1 MRRCLT
7 CVPHDVAQTVLF
19 DKTPTMT
26 FKTNFSFE
34 LQYTAQSL
42 ATHEERSKFM
52 ASLETSLQQLLAV
65 DDADAKVSISNS
77 HKGNDNKIVEF
88 TSSLPDS
95 RIGEILTTF
104 CTQNGVSMR
113 ALE

>member
-1 MRRCLT
+1 
-7 CVPHDVAQTVLF
+7 
-19 DKTPTMT
+19 MT

-34 LQYTAQSL
+34 LQYTAQSP
-42 ATHEERSKFM
+42 ASQEERSKFM
-52 ASLETSLQQLLAV
+52 ASLETSLQELLTA
-65 DDADAKVSISNS
+65 DDADAKVTISNS

-88 TSSLPDS
+88 VSSLPDS

-104 CTQNGVSMR
+104 CAQNGVSMN